1 MLDTIVIIYM
11 EFGDAF
17 NEMNFHRLK
26 KLKEYVK
33 KNIILKFTSEQLLDQ
48 LEQSNNARIDQIN
61 SILNWKPV
69 QHLAFILWMRVL
81 TLHNVV
87 KMDSISRTFL
97 ENLPAHVL

>member
-48 LEQSNNARIDQIN
+48 LEQSNNARIDQMN
-61 SILNWKPV
+61 SILN
-69 QHLAFILWMRVL
+69 
-81 TLHNVV
+81 
-87 KMDSISRTFL
+87 
-97 ENLPAHVL
+97 